1 MALHRDLER
10 WLQAGLI
17 DAATRDRIAAF
28 EGARRRPTLLYA
40 LAALGATT
48 IGIGIVSIVAA
59 NWDAIGRSAKL
70 GADLALGMLLA
81 GGLYWSVT
89 RERRFA
95 TEVLAG
101 VDYVY
106 VLASIALIGQV
117 YQLSAPVHR
126 ALVTWSLSTGLLM
139 ILVRTPLLGFVWLAG
154 LFGTVVAS
162 EVYQL
167 ERLRE
172 RLGLEGAAL
181 AEWIALAAFATPVV
195 FLCASRI
202 PWLVRARPAVAATWA
217 GALWLLYL
225 AGSLGLGFLYYEA
238 VQRED
243 TLRWSIVAV
252 GALLAAFAAALPR
265 IHPTLPARVVLGLR
279 LLLGASWLVFALGTA
294 FPRGELEAV
303 GAIAQLAVLA
313 IAAWIAVQLG
323 ALRLF
328 HLATG
333 AIALRVLVAY
343 FEVFGSMLTTG
354 LGMITG
360 GLLTL
365 LLAWLWRRSS
375 PELAAR
381 VVRPGEEGSDGAA

>member
-217 GALWLLYL
+217 GALWLL
-225 AGSLGLGFLYYEA
+225 
-238 VQRED
+238 
-243 TLRWSIVAV
+243 
-252 GALLAAFAAALPR
+252 
-265 IHPTLPARVVLGLR
+265 
-279 LLLGASWLVFALGTA
+279 
-294 FPRGELEAV
+294 
-303 GAIAQLAVLA
+303 
-313 IAAWIAVQLG
+313 
-323 ALRLF
+323 
-328 HLATG
+328 
-333 AIALRVLVAY
+333 
-343 FEVFGSMLTTG
+343 
-354 LGMITG
+354 
-360 GLLTL
+360 
-365 LLAWLWRRSS
+365 
-375 PELAAR
+375 
-381 VVRPGEEGSDGAA
+381 PGR